1 MNDFPMPKTV
11 EIATQ
16 FRDRTEYAPK
26 RGLSDAGLA
35 AVSEAVER
43 DRPATLGQGGGSGY
57 KPPADY
63 KAPRH
68 QDAIRETLKK
78 LTHREMK
85 ELTLAIFAAAKSD
98 SIARDDLPD
107 VFDRFAYGD

>member
-11 EIATQ
+11 EMP
-16 FRDRTEYAPK
+16 RTEYAPK
-26 RGLSDAGLA
+26 RAL
-35 AVSEAVER
+35 EAVAEALITER
-43 DRPATLGQGGGSGY
+43 STLGQGGGTGY
-57 KPPADY
+57 KPPIPADY

-85 ELTLAIFAAAKSD
+85 ELTLAIFDAAKSET
-98 SIARDDLPD
+98 IAKADLPD
-107 VFDRFAYGD
+107 VLDAFAYNEPRPT

>member
-1 MNDFPMPKTV
+1 MSTDFPMPKT
-11 EIATQ
+11 IGDSATSP
-16 FRDRTEYAPK
+16 RDYAPK
-26 RGLSDAGLA
+26 RAL
-35 AVSEAVER
+35 EAVAEALITER
-43 DRPATLGQGGGSGY
+43 STLGQGGGTGY
-57 KPPADY
+57 KPPIPADY

>member
-1 MNDFPMPKTV
+1 MSTDFPMPKT
-11 EIATQ
+11 IGDLPAALP
-16 FRDRTEYAPK
+16 RDYAPK
-26 RGLSDAGLA
+26 RAL
-35 AVSEAVER
+35 EAVAEALITER
-43 DRPATLGQGGGSGY
+43 STLGQGGGTGY
-57 KPPADY
+57 KPPIPADY

-85 ELTLAIFAAAKSD
+85 ELTLAIFAAAKGD